1 MKVRILAGIMMMGLM
16 ATYAHGQ
23 QFGVPVATDASPAVG
38 GSFSAS
44 GGIVLGDNVNLYG
57 GRFTFNMTDELSL
70 FGDAGLVDAD
80 NLDMGFGVQGGALFR
95 LPEFPDI
102 PLDFGVR
109 GTFSYGTISDD
120 VDLDFM
126 ALNVMGLASFTIDEM
141 FSVYGVLGLA
151 YIRTEVSFRGFSS
164 TDSDTEPAIG
174 VGVLANFTPEISAYA
189 EFIHIDDP
197 WIGIGAM
204 FRF

>member
-44 GGIVLGDNVNLYG
+44 GGIVLGDNINLYG

-102 PLDFGVR
+102 PLGFGVR

>member
-44 GGIVLGDNVNLYG
+44 GGIVLGDNINLYG

>member
-102 PLDFGVR
+102 PLGFGVR

>member
-44 GGIVLGDNVNLYG
+44 GGIVLGDNINLYG

-102 PLDFGVR
+102 PLGFGVR

-126 ALNVMGLASFTIDEM
+126 ALNVMGLASYTIDEM